1 VYSTYLLYCIFNHTR
16 FHVIISDQSRAAAY
30 AQETIAE
37 HAVYTEACDVIDE
50 LIEVAGG
57 AYSFSSLSSS
67 RTYCHVMYHLT
78 NHAPPR
84 VLRTR
89 RRRRERGDDVVRG
102 APERAERGGV
112 EGVRGAGAVR
122 LVRRRGLA
130 LSTGTTCCV

>member
-1 VYSTYLLYCIFNHTR
+1 LYSTYLLYCIFNHTR

-102 APERAERGGV
+102 APE
-112 EGVRGAGAVR
+112 
-122 LVRRRGLA
+122 
-130 LSTGTTCCV
+130 